1 MPGRTWEIVLRG
13 LRQEHA
19 AVPEEDGTPAAIP
32 ADQLLRHELHNGP
45 WLLDAR
51 YAGRPLNG
59 RALRPGHAAVSV
71 IQHRHVWKGT
81 RHVGGCGGF
90 RAGGAGL

>member
-1 MPGRTWEIVLRG
+1 MPGRTSEIALRG

-19 AVPEEDGTPAAIP
+19 AVPEVDGTPAAIP

-51 YAGRPLNG
+51 YAGRPLDG
-59 RALRPGHAAVSV
+59 RALRRA
-71 IQHRHVWKGT
+71 T
-81 RHVGGCGGF
+81 RTHPSF
-90 RAGGAGL
+90 RTGMSGR

>member
-1 MPGRTWEIVLRG
+1 MPGRTSEITLRG
-13 LRQEHA
+13 SRQEHA
-19 AVPEEDGTPAAIP
+19 AVPEVDGTPAAIP
-32 ADQLLRHELHNGP
+32 ADQLLRHALHNGP
-45 WLLDAR
+45 WLLDAL

-90 RAGGAGL
+90 RARGAGL